1 MYRNILVTSIV
12 VLSSGVVYTKANTVD
27 VSANTVNVDPDSGP
41 NEPTAPPSWT
51 PADPTS
57 GGGGGLVMPPGYGPA
72 FDPSLA
78 PVFPDSPVT
87 QDPIEQ
93 PLNPTVFGA
102 TAPPFGPTETL
113 APPVGPALD
122 PATSFDAP
130 GAAVP
135 LPPAIWGG
143 ASLLVL
149 VGGLRSLDKR
159 RVKLISEGI

>member
-78 PVFPDSPVT
+78 PVFPDTPVT
-87 QDPIEQ
+87 QDPVEQ
-93 PLNPTVFGA
+93 PLNPTV
-102 TAPPFGPTETL
+102 
-113 APPVGPALD
+113 
-122 PATSFDAP
+122 
-130 GAAVP
+130 
-135 LPPAIWGG
+135 
-143 ASLLVL
+143 
-149 VGGLRSLDKR
+149 
-159 RVKLISEGI
+159 